1 MGILGALLGKAIVLV
16 VAGGVG
22 FVLGGP
28 IGAGIAVSQAAV
40 AANTAGLVGMVAPL

>member
-1 MGILGALLGKAIVLV
+1 
-16 VAGGVG
+16 
-22 FVLGGP
+22 VLGGP